1 MLEPIG
7 DELWLLERQLRFLGV
22 ECGSRTTIVRL
33 RGGGLLVHSPA
44 PLSPALRAEVDA
56 LGPVSAIV
64 APSRFHHLGVGSWI
78 EAYPQALV
86 CGCPG
91 LAKKRP
97 DLRWD
102 RVLGDAPEPL
112 WAGELEQVY
121 FGARTMEHE
130 VVFFHPGSRTMICAD
145 IVFNLARHPS
155 RLTRAVARM
164 LGQREPGATWLE
176 HLMMRD
182 RAAAREQIGRML
194 AWDIDRIVLS
204 HGPLIERGGREVL
217 RRAYAWL

>member
-155 RLTRAVARM
+155 RLTRVVARM